1 LSISLI
7 IPTYNAESY
16 LPKLLDTLKSQ
27 SIEFELIIIDSSS
40 QDNTVAI
47 AKEYTNNIIII
58 PQNEFDHGGTRT
70 KAAKEAS
77 GDIIV
82 FLTQDALPYDTKTV
96 ENIVKNF
103 ENPKVGAVYGRQL
116 PYPQT
121 NPFGKHLR
129 AFNYDN
135 TSYIRTLEDKKEFGI
150 KTAFLSDSFSA
161 YRRGALEK
169 IDWIKDGLIVGE
181 DSYAGAKMLL
191 AEYSIAYCAD
201 AKVYHSHSYSI
212 LQEFRRYFDIGVFH
226 KEESWIP
233 KEFGKAEGEGKRY
246 IKSELNYLLKERLS
260 YRIPEFFL
268 RNGMKYLGYK
278 LGQNHKF
285 FHKFLIKKMSMHPLW
300 WDKHLN

>member
-1 LSISLI
+1 MSLSLI
-7 IPTYNAESY
+7 IPTYNAQSY
-16 LPKLLDTLKSQ
+16 LPALLEKLKHQ
-27 SIEFELIIIDSSS
+27 SVGFELIIIDSSS
-40 QDNTVAI
+40 TDNTVTI
-47 AKEYTNNIIII
+47 AQEYTQNIIII

-82 FLTQDALPYDTKTV
+82 FLTQDALPYDNKTI
-96 ENIVKNF
+96 ENIIKSF
-103 ENPKVGAVYGRQL
+103 DNPKVGAVYGRQL
-116 PYPQT
+116 PYPKT

-129 AFNYDN
+129 SFNYGN
-135 TSYIRTLEDKKEFGI
+135 TSYLRTLEDKKKFGI

-161 YRRGALEK
+161 YRKSALEE

-191 AEYSIAYCAD
+191 AGYSLSYSAD

-226 KEESWIP
+226 KQEAWIP
-233 KEFGKAEGEGKRY
+233 KEFGKAEGEGKKY
-246 IKSELNYLLKERLS
+246 IKSEFKYLLSKYLY
-260 YRIPEFFL
+260 YRIPEFCI

-285 FHKFLIKKMSMHPLW
+285 LHKSLIKYLSMHPLW
-300 WDKHLN
+300 WDKHL